1 MSGFLQIELN
11 EPSSFLKIFHTLL
24 GQFRWLSL
32 PFGVKCAPVISQRIM
47 DQILEGI
54 SGTISAID
62 DTLIAAPTE
71 QEHNSTLCKVVE
83 RATATTWSSIS
94 TNTTFAI
101 RQCRMLDTQSL
112 LMAWKS
118 DPVKMEA
125 IQNMPPLL
133 VKEGLKRFLS
143 FITYKFIANFSQV
156 DAPLCQ
162 LLQRDVE
169 FARQP
174 VQQST
179 FDRLKELCTLPPVLK
194 YFNPAKP
201 VVIFCDASSNRRGA
215 VLL

>member
-1 MSGFLQIELN
+1 MCSRNLPAHHGSNARGHLRNHKCDWWHPYSGSYRTGTQFNFVQSCRESYSYNLKLN
-11 EPSSFLKIFHTLL
+11 FNKYHIRHSSVPYVGHSI
-24 GQFRWLSL
+24 
-32 PFGVKCAPVISQRIM
+32 
-47 DQILEGI
+47 
-54 SGTISAID
+54 
-62 DTLIAAPTE
+62 IADG
-71 QEHNSTLCKVVE
+71 L
-83 RATATTWSSIS
+83 
-94 TNTTFAI
+94 
-101 RQCRMLDTQSL
+101 
-112 LMAWKS
+112 KS

-133 VKEGLKRFLS
+133 AKEGLKRFLS

-169 FARQP
+169 FVRQP

-201 VVIFCDASSNRRGA
+201 VVIFCDASSNRLGA